1 MWHQW
6 FNLNFTKLREYFLC
20 ARKTKIM
27 TLFNNSSPPR
37 HPGAIL
43 GSITYVNN
51 VCTHI
56 RCLRSDQSVNMYP
69 RTVLLT
75 QNSIRCLR
83 MRYSPK
89 WHQSDAEEKNY
100 WKLRL
105 NHWCHKD
112 YFAVYGR
119 VRELSEF
126 ILVTSKK
133 LILTHTHI
141 YSTFQQH
148 QFDVVI
154 SSPKKWIMW

>member
-56 RCLRSDQSVNMYP
+56 RCLRSDQSVNNVSTYGAADTEQHTLFTYAILSKMAPEWRGGEKLLKIKVEPLMSQGLFCCLWEGQRALGIHSRDIKKTDINTYP
-69 RTVLLT
+69 HLQYISTTPV
-75 QNSIRCLR
+75 
-83 MRYSPK
+83 
-89 WHQSDAEEKNY
+89 
-100 WKLRL
+100 
-105 NHWCHKD
+105 WCC
-112 YFAVYGR
+112 Y
-119 VRELSEF
+119 
-126 ILVTSKK
+126 
-133 LILTHTHI
+133 
-141 YSTFQQH
+141 
-148 QFDVVI
+148 
-154 SSPKKWIMW
+154 